1 MSGKRKSLRDEL
13 ADLLGP
19 APARDHDP
27 DALDLGDGAHLADD
41 GDYEETRRAPTRRA
55 PEKAMLMRGDI
66 DLEDAAYR
74 GRKSSRAAV
83 FGDADDDEDDADVDL
98 DLELGESD
106 DEEDEEVQEA
116 AARGRRDAAA
126 RAGPSGRA
134 AGAAAAAA
142 GGKGRRGVAA
152 NGHIGSGSEDGVEG
166 ADDDDDDDEGEEEGS
181 EGDDGEDLMLA
192 AGDEDDEDED
202 EDEDGATGTGTGTE
216 DGEEDDGAAAAKA
229 ARAAAAARRRVA
241 AGAGGGDELDALEA
255 EYEALQEEDDAQ
267 LMSLRQKGERDRI
280 KGLAVR
286 NQQALYERVLEQRIL
301 LQRCLQASNGLP
313 RPDTHAALVATQPEV
328 REGFTDLAS
337 AARSTLSQLMELQH
351 TLMARTR
358 GIQLPAATAAGTS
371 SKPQQDGKRKRD
383 QDDDDDDDDDLDAE
397 GGGAAALDSLWLRLS
412 SQHEALAPYRD
423 TALDSWHRRTV
434 LSSGSGALR
443 NAGLRALNQSISS
456 QVAALMRDPAKFI
469 KRTRLTLSACPRVLC
484 EPARESAAAAKA
496 ADPHAAADV
505 EAETAALEGGSSRR
519 GAAAGVSASEAR
531 DVLEEERDAETYDDA
546 EFYQQLL
553 KEFLDKGM
561 EGAAA
566 GAPKAAKKRKLVDRR
581 ASKGRKLRYH
591 VQEKLV
597 AFMAPVESELPPFA
611 AQLFSNLFGH
621 AGH

>member
-1 MSGKRKSLRDEL
+1 M
-13 ADLLGP
+13 
-19 APARDHDP
+19 
-27 DALDLGDGAHLADD
+27 GDGARLADD
-41 GDYEETRRAPTRRA
+41 GDYEEARRAPTRRA
-55 PEKAMLMRGDI
+55 PEKAMLMRGGI

-74 GRKSSRAAV
+74 GRKSSRAAI
-83 FGDADDDEDDADVDL
+83 FGEADE
-98 DLELGESD
+98 
-106 DEEDEEVQEA
+106 
-116 AARGRRDAAA
+116 
-126 RAGPSGRA
+126 
-134 AGAAAAAA
+134 
-142 GGKGRRGVAA
+142 
-152 NGHIGSGSEDGVEG
+152 
-166 ADDDDDDDEGEEEGS
+166 
-181 EGDDGEDLMLA
+181 
-192 AGDEDDEDED
+192 EDDEDED
-202 EDEDGATGTGTGTE
+202 DEGQDEEATDLELELGSSDDKEDEEEDEDAGRGRRTAAAAAAASAGPSGRGAGPATAAANGRRGAANGHLGSGSDDRLDDEDEDGDDDDGDDLLLSGGEDDEDAAGAGTGTE
-216 DGEEDDGAAAAKA
+216 DGEGDDDGAAAAAAAAAKA
-229 ARAAAAARRRVA
+229 ARAAARRRA
-241 AGAGGGDELDALEA
+241 AAGGGEDLDALEA
-255 EYEALQEEDDAQ
+255 EYEALQEEDEAQ

-286 NQQALYERVLEQRIL
+286 NQQALYERALEQRIL

-337 AARSTLSQLMELQH
+337 AARSTLTQLLKLQH
-351 TLMARTR
+351 TLMARTP
-358 GIQLPAATAAGTS
+358 GIQLPASASAPAPAS
-371 SKPQQDGKRKRD
+371 SKKDRKRRRD
-383 QDDDDDDDDDLDAE
+383 PAADEEGAEDGQQGGDAAVE
-397 GGGAAALDSLWLRLS
+397 SLWLRLS

-434 LSSGSGALR
+434 LSSGSGAMR
-443 NAGLRALNQSISS
+443 NAGLRALNQSVSS

-484 EPARESAAAAKA
+484 EPPRESATTAAA
-496 ADPHAAADV
+496 ADPHAATDV
-505 EAETAALEGGSSRR
+505 EAETAALDGGSRR
-519 GAAAGVSASEAR
+519 GGAAGVSASEAR
-531 DVLEEERDAETYDDA
+531 DVLDEERDGETYDDA

-597 AFMAPVESELPPFA
+597 AFMAPVDFEPPTFA